1 MEPDVKPR
9 PEVVFGFT
17 RAVKAPEGTVN
28 VTINSDAD
36 GPLEVFVNVGR
47 AGNDIAAMAEAI
59 GRLISLTLRLPSP
72 MPSIARMAHIAAQ
85 LRHIGGSRA
94 VGFGPDQVRS
104 LPDAVAKALEEH
116 IAEVSSGGGS
126 LA

>member
-1 MEPDVKPR
+1 MDPHVKPR
-9 PEVVFGFT
+9 PEVVYGYT

-28 VTINSDAD
+28 VTINSDAG

-47 AGNDIAAMAEAI
+47 AGNDTAAMAEAI
-59 GRLISLTLRLPSP
+59 GRLISLSLRLASP
-72 MPSIARMAHIAAQ
+72 MSPLARMREIAAQ

-94 VGFGPDQVRS
+94 VGLGPDQVRS
-104 LPDAVAKALEEH
+104 LPDAVAKALEDH
-116 IAEVSSGGGS
+116 LADVSAGR